1 MRTVFRIET
10 PSLVLRPQGDTQR
23 MLEMS
28 REDCAR
34 QWLPSQIYRDERH
47 AATAVAYLIGQFNL
61 DASTTTNA
69 FVFGVE
75 EKVTGRLIG
84 HVGLS
89 PLFDTVEVGFG
100 IATSEQRKGY
110 ATEGVARVCA
120 WGLERFSIPA
130 IVGVTDKQNVA
141 SQRVL
146 IRCGFIRK
154 EEKMMRFQGV
164 DRPVVVFEL
173 RRKEPNQ
180 SAAAN
185 RRPAGQSDGSDNLSA
200 TLAAVEDGQTK
211 TQNGGQTVLGNSGDR
226 DARARGRFQRV
237 VNACP

>member
-10 PSLVLRPQGDTQR
+10 PSLVLRPLVLGDTQR

-28 REDCAR
+28 QEDCAR

-47 AATAVAYLIGQFNL
+47 AGTAIEYLIGQFNL
-61 DASTTTNA
+61 DASPTTNA

-120 WGLERFSIPA
+120 WGLERFSLPA
-130 IVGVTDKQNVA
+130 IVGVTDKANVA

-146 IRCGFIRK
+146 IRCGFNRK
-154 EEKMMRFQGV
+154 EEKLMRLQGV
-164 DRPVVVFEL
+164 DRPAVVFEL
-173 RRKEPNQ
+173 RKKEAQLRKI
-180 SAAAN
+180 
-185 RRPAGQSDGSDNLSA
+185 L
-200 TLAAVEDGQTK
+200 
-211 TQNGGQTVLGNSGDR
+211 
-226 DARARGRFQRV
+226 
-237 VNACP
+237 

>member
-10 PSLVLRPQGDTQR
+10 ASLVLRPLVPGDTQR

-28 REDCAR
+28 QEDCAR
-34 QWLPSQIYRDERH
+34 RWLPSQIYRDKRH
-47 AATAVAYLIGQFNL
+47 AGTAIEYLIGQFNL
-61 DASTTTNA
+61 DASPTTNA

-89 PLFDTVEVGFG
+89 PFFDSVEVGFG

-120 WGLERFSIPA
+120 WALERFSLPA
-130 IVGVTDKQNVA
+130 IVGVTDKENVA

-146 IRCGFIRK
+146 IRCGFSRK
-154 EEKMMRFQGV
+154 EEKLMRLQGV
-164 DRPVVVFEL
+164 DRPAVVFEL
-173 RRKEPNQ
+173 AKKEPNQ
-180 SAAAN
+180 SAVAH
-185 RRPAGQSDGSDNLSA
+185 RRPALQSDGSGEFARDCCSRPG
-200 TLAAVEDGQTK
+200 VS
-211 TQNGGQTVLGNSGDR
+211 GG
-226 DARARGRFQRV
+226 GR
-237 VNACP
+237 